1 LLILVLLP
9 GAAFWLAAGPAWRS
23 RLDAAEAL
31 YLILVSGVALLSWPT
46 VLLAELGRFSLTTL
60 ALASLLAS
68 AWLAL
73 WAIWR
78 RRVRGLLPGQ
88 RLWRGHVLLLLLLAL
103 AVWLMPRPFPYLV
116 GGRDHGNYV
125 NTGLHIARSGG
136 ILIDDADLAALPAG
150 SRPLLTNPEVDIRP
164 ALVPGPWSE
173 GQRLPGLTIR
183 DGAAGVVAPHGFH
196 LYPVWI
202 AIFAAVGGIAPGLWA
217 TPALSLLGSLGV
229 YFAGS
234 RLFGRR
240 AALLAL
246 LLVIVNVGQSWFQ
259 AYPTAE
265 ILVRALFWAGLWA
278 GLVMLVEGSG
288 AAAALSALCLG
299 LLHLSKLDTLFVP
312 AVLLPLLLY
321 AALSGRWRRDYT
333 IFVLVYLVLIA
344 HALVHAL
351 TIATIY
357 TLDQV
362 TRVLLPGPVAA
373 RIIAQ
378 VGTAREP
385 AAIAARLLAGGWPLL
400 IGAAA
405 VALLAS
411 ALLWWARASYRPG
424 LARLGQHG
432 GWLLLLIVALPVLLL
447 AYAGL
452 VYPWW
457 PVPGLAATAET
468 VTVTGWYLLPA
479 GLLLGLV
486 GLLQGFAGDLMAKTS
501 AARSR
506 VPAWLLLFGNVL
518 PLFLLGSGTYPD
530 HFWAARRFVP
540 VLFPALL
547 LGAGGVVTL
556 LAVEAGRRWV
566 RWLLPAALAVAL
578 VAGTLQAT
586 MPVARAA
593 EYAGLPAQ
601 LEALADD
608 FAAGDVLLF
617 LPGDEANRVALPLWL
632 LHEQT
637 VFQLRPEA
645 LAEPALAAQ
654 VAAWESGGR
663 PVYLLYSSRDAPWL
677 DGLVAEYQFS
687 RQIAVPQVELTVA
700 GLPARTGHYTAMFTI
715 FRLRPA
721 ATSGALPVATLQPV
735 PGSGYEM
742 ASSGLYAPH
751 TLSGLPP
758 VTWTGEMA
766 TLTLPAVPGAEQLI
780 LQLGS
785 GRPEELPPPTV
796 QVTVDGQPV
805 TAAVV
810 TEPAALF
817 EWALPAAIGGKQV
830 TVAITT
836 EPWVPAESGYGSDGR
851 SLGVLFY
858 GARLAGR

>member
-1 LLILVLLP
+1 VLVLVLVP
-9 GAAFWLAAGPAWRS
+9 GAAFWLAAGPALRS

-31 YLILVSGVALLSWPT
+31 YLVLVAGVALLSWPA
-46 VLLAELGRFSLTTL
+46 VLLAELGRFSLATL
-60 ALASLLAS
+60 ALGSVLAS
-68 AWLAL
+68 TLLAL

-78 RRVRGLLPGQ
+78 RRVTGLMPGR
-88 RLWRGHVLLLLLLAL
+88 RLWRGHLLLLPLLAL
-103 AVWLMPRPFPYLV
+103 ALWLVPRPFPYLV

-150 SRPLLTNPEVDIRP
+150 SRALLTNPEVDTRP

-202 AIFAAVGGIAPGLWA
+202 AIFAAAGGIEPGLWA
-217 TPALSLLGSLGV
+217 TPALSLLGSLGI

-246 LLVIVNVGQSWFQ
+246 LLVVVNVGQIWFQ

-265 ILVRALFWAGLWA
+265 IVVRALFWAGLWA

-288 AAAALSALCLG
+288 VAAALSALCLG

-333 IFVLVYLVLIA
+333 IFLLVYLALIA

-362 TRVLLPGPVAA
+362 TRVLLPGPVAGWV
-373 RIIAQ
+373 IEQ
-378 VGTAREP
+378 VGAAREP
-385 AAIAARLLAGGWPLL
+385 TIIAGRLLAGGWSLL
-400 IGAAA
+400 LGTVV
-405 VALLAS
+405 VALLGAG
-411 ALLWWARASYRPG
+411 LLWRARERFRPG
-424 LARLGQHG
+424 LARLDQRG
-432 GWLLLLIVALPVLLL
+432 GWLFLVVTVPVLLL

-457 PVPGLAATAET
+457 PVPGLATPAET
-468 VTVTGWYLLPA
+468 VTVTGWYLMPA

-486 GLLQGFAGDLMAKTS
+486 GLLQGFAGDLTAHTS

-506 VPAWLLLFGNVL
+506 VPAWLLLFGNFL
-518 PLFLLGSGTYPD
+518 PLFFLGSGTFPD

-547 LGAGGVVTL
+547 LGAAGVVAS
-556 LAVEAGRRWV
+556 LAVEAGRQRE
-566 RWLLPAALAVAL
+566 RWLLPAALSVAL
-578 VAGTLQAT
+578 VAGTLQSTIPA
-586 MPVARAA
+586 ARAA

-601 LEALADD
+601 LQALADEFD
-608 FAAGDVLLF
+608 AEDVLLF
-617 LPGDEANRVALPLWL
+617 LPGDTANRVALPLWL
-632 LHEQT
+632 IHEQT
-637 VFQLRPEA
+637 VFQLKPQA
-645 LAEPALAAQ
+645 LAEPALVGQ
-654 VAAWESGGR
+654 VAVWENGGR
-663 PVYLLYSSRDAPWL
+663 PVYLLYSGREPPWL
-677 DGLVAEYQFS
+677 DGLEADYQFS

-700 GLPARTGHYTAMFTI
+700 GLPARMGHYTAMFSV
-715 FRLRPA
+715 FRLLPE
-721 ATSGALPVATLQPV
+721 ATSGALPVVTLEPV

-742 ASSGLYAPH
+742 ASSGLYPPH
-751 TLSGLPP
+751 TLSGLTP
-758 VTWTGEMA
+758 VTWTEGTA
-766 TLTLPAVPGAEQLI
+766 RLTLEALPGAERVI
-780 LQLGS
+780 LQLGN

-796 QVTVDGQPV
+796 EVTVNGQPV
-805 TAAVV
+805 TVAVV
-810 TEPAALF
+810 TEIAALF
-817 EWALPAAIGGKQV
+817 EWALPAAISGDQV
-830 TVAITT
+830 VVTIST